1 MERRADLVRACNE
14 ALSRPL
20 TPESRAFVERL
31 LWRLLRDRQQR
42 ATERRTR

>member
-1 MERRADLVRACNE
+1 MKRPADLVRACNE

-31 LWRLLRDRQQR
+31 LWRLLRDRQR
-42 ATERRTR
+42 REAERRAR